1 MTDHLASDSDPA
13 TQRDSDRGRIDLSS
27 DIQRMF
33 DKQFWQLA
41 IGFTAIAAIMIA
53 VLRLT

>member
-1 MTDHLASDSDPA
+1 MVDHSDPDSDPA
-13 TQRDSDRGRIDLSS
+13 TQGDSDRGRIDLSS
-27 DIQRMF
+27 DIQRAF

-53 VLRLT
+53 ILRLT